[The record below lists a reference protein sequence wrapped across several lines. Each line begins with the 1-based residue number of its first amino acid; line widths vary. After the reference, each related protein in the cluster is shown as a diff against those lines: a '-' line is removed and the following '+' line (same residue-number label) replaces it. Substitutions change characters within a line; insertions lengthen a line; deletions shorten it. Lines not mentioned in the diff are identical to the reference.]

1 MALSK
6 DRLEQLIERSTDI
19 VVATDARGTVIYY
32 NDGARRTLGYAA
44 EEILGKYV
52 VQLYPDKSE
61 AKRVMAAMR
70 GPAHGGPGIVETFRT
85 TFVSKSGEHIPVA
98 ISGTILHD
106 EHGKEDG
113 TIGFAKDLRE
123 ILHKDKLA
131 TLGEVA
137 IGLSHEINN
146 PLAVIVNQAE
156 LLERDLLRL
165 AGDADLSVESERIDA
180 VRREVARISEI
191 LEHLGEMVREDTYQT
206 VDYVGPARRIS
217 ERLSRIP
224 RSSSATSTRRPAMR
238 WSSLVRRAR
247 RRRSSMRAGPT

>member
-6 DRLEQLIERSTDI
+6 DRLEQLIARSTDI

-70 GPAHGGPGIVETFRT
+70 GPAHGGPGIVEIFRT

-113 TIGFAKDLRE
+113 TI
-123 ILHKDKLA
+123 A
-131 TLGEVA
+131 TVTTA
-137 IGLSHEINN
+137 
-146 PLAVIVNQAE
+146 
-156 LLERDLLRL
+156 DLLPGAWNL
-165 AGDADLSVESERIDA
+165 PG
-180 VRREVARISEI
+180 
-191 LEHLGEMVREDTYQT
+191 
-206 VDYVGPARRIS
+206 
-217 ERLSRIP
+217 
-224 RSSSATSTRRPAMR
+224 
-238 WSSLVRRAR
+238 
-247 RRRSSMRAGPT
+247 